1 MSEINE
7 QSTVAAWVRAMP
19 IRAGIFENLGIDY
32 CCGGKKPLAE
42 ICARKGLDVTTV
54 VAMLKALDAVSD
66 SEGIDV
72 EQLSLR
78 ELCDHIERQH
88 HDWLRQELPRLDFM
102 TEKVARVHGDSEPRL
117 VEIRKVFESFGPD
130 LVEHTVEEESS
141 VFPLIRKLESNPGEA
156 KIIAENLR
164 SAIQKLEAEH
174 DQAGSAL
181 ERFSELT
188 DRYQPPEWACNTFR
202 ALYDTLER
210 LERNMHQHVHK
221 ENNIL
226 FPAALAMAA
235 NR

>member
-7 QSTVAAWVRAMP
+7 QSSVAAWVRAMP

-32 CCGGKKPLAE
+32 CCGGKKPLADV
-42 ICARKGLDVTTV
+42 CARKGLDVKTV
-54 VAMLKALDAVSD
+54 VSMLKALDAVSD

-141 VFPLIRKLESNPGEA
+141 VFPLIRKLESHPGEA

-164 SAIQKLEAEH
+164 SAIRKLESEH

-202 ALYDTLER
+202 ALYDTLQR

-226 FPAALAMAA
+226 FPAALATAE
-235 NR
+235 NP

>member
-156 KIIAENLR
+156 KVIAENLR

-202 ALYDTLER
+202 ALYDTLQR
-210 LERNMHQHVHK
+210 LEHNMHQHVHK

-226 FPAALAMAA
+226 FPAALATAE

>member
-156 KIIAENLR
+156 KVIAENLR

-202 ALYDTLER
+202 ALYDTLQR